1 MSLNVNNT
9 AIQSCNFNGSQVNSI
24 YYNGILIWPDPP
36 AGDLSSALTIKGST
50 GSWPTYIKPGYEMN
64 IATNYGDVKMRLISV
79 DEEDDGILVFQQK
92 QAFTD
97 GSGNVIKNGILDD
110 NVIITDSIF
119 STNGYDIGKGFLV
132 AERMYEIENN
142 GYLWRI
148 NPRNRPWGCGAKYS
162 IWNLSYMEVSAEKST
177 VTGPFTW
184 LNNLYA
190 VINESATVSWECS
203 YKNIWDDTSDYRNW
217 WNTHYPYVTNAENRV
232 CYDENGQ
239 PVPYALRSYSVL
251 DESSMNLL
259 LTVAYSEGSAGYN
272 SMIATGAVFYGVDTN
287 GELTTIAAS
296 TDPYRFPCIAIKA

>member
-24 YYNGILIWPDPP
+24 YYNGILTWPDPP
-36 AGDLSSALTIKGST
+36 ASGLSSALTFKRST

-64 IATNYGDVKMRLISV
+64 IATNYGDVKMRLIDV
-79 DEEDDGILVFQQK
+79 DDEDDGVLVFQQK

-97 GSGNVIKNGILDD
+97 GNGNVIKNGILDN
-110 NVIITDSIF
+110 NVIITDNIF
-119 STNGYDIGKGFLV
+119 STNKYYIAKGFLTAV
-132 AERMYEIENN
+132 DDDFGHDH
-142 GYLWRI
+142 GYVWCI
-148 NPRNRPWGCGAKYS
+148 NPRIYYADYCIEHL
-162 IWNLSYMEVSAEKST
+162 IWNLSYMEVSAEKSI
-177 VTGPFTW
+177 VTGPFVW
-184 LNNLYA
+184 
-190 VINESATVSWECS
+190 INGVYDDIKERATVTWECS
-203 YKNIWDDTSDYRNW
+203 YKEPWDDIRDYVNW
-217 WNTHYPYVTNAENRV
+217 WNTHYSYVTNAENRI

-251 DESSMNLL
+251 DESSMKLL
-259 LTVAYSEGSAGYN
+259 SSVVREGSAGYN